1 MTVAETLPPAE
12 VEPLVG
18 LIEIENV
25 KKFAVTLFGEFIVA
39 EVEALV
45 PEASPVH
52 ASNEYPE
59 FAFAVNV
66 TLVPLS

>member
-1 MTVAETLPPAE
+1 
-12 VEPLVG
+12 

-59 FAFAVNV
+59 FAFAVRV

>member
-1 MTVAETLPPAE
+1 
-12 VEPLVG
+12 

-25 KKFAVTLFGEFIVA
+25 KKFAVTLFGEFIVT

-45 PEASPVH
+45 PETSPVH